1 VRSPFLWRHLAL
13 LAGLV
18 ANGVLSGV
26 SLVKG
31 PTAVRAWALPL
42 GIAVRA
48 ATFVYLLLSLFAV
61 LLGLEVFTAL
71 EWEYDWRPHDAWPQI
86 QPGMTRRQVVA
97 LLGPPQSHIRFE
109 YGYLLWPLAYS
120 QGTLTFTGDPAT
132 LHDPLVDTIPDDAQ
146 VLEKTPETTSRDWL
160 PGGFPA
166 WLWDHVRRS
175 SQPLSAA
182 TLVLLL
188 ALSLMPGR
196 LRDGWYTWSLYLPVM
211 AGVAATLYE
220 LATPPGW
227 RFDQFFLLPLYLLIL
242 GTWAIRLRIVATSPP
257 P

>member
-31 PTAVRAWALPL
+31 HTAVRAWALPL

-120 QGTLTFTGDPAT
+120 QGTLTADNYGRDHHPRCFTLWLAGGGIRPGITYGKTDDFSYNIVENPVEVHDMHAT
-132 LHDPLVDTIPDDAQ
+132 MLHLLGLDHTKLTYRFNGRDMRLTDVYGTLIPQIANN
-146 VLEKTPETTSRDWL
+146 T
-160 PGGFPA
+160 
-166 WLWDHVRRS
+166 
-175 SQPLSAA
+175 
-182 TLVLLL
+182 
-188 ALSLMPGR
+188 
-196 LRDGWYTWSLYLPVM
+196 
-211 AGVAATLYE
+211 
-220 LATPPGW
+220 
-227 RFDQFFLLPLYLLIL
+227 
-242 GTWAIRLRIVATSPP
+242 
-257 P
+257 

>member
-1 VRSPFLWRHLAL
+1 MTPGPRSSRDDPTTGGGAAGTSSEPYPF
-13 LAGLV
+13 
-18 ANGVLSGV
+18 
-26 SLVKG
+26 
-31 PTAVRAWALPL
+31 
-42 GIAVRA
+42 
-48 ATFVYLLLSLFAV
+48 
-61 LLGLEVFTAL
+61 
-71 EWEYDWRPHDAWPQI
+71 Q
-86 QPGMTRRQVVA
+86 
-97 LLGPPQSHIRFE
+97 

-146 VLEKTPETTSRDWL
+146 VLEKTPETTRRDWL

-211 AGVAATLYE
+211 AGVAATL
-220 LATPPGW
+220 LT
-227 RFDQFFLLPLYLLIL
+227 QK
-242 GTWAIRLRIVATSPP
+242 
-257 P
+257 